1 MDEKKKSRYTPA
13 QNIATQKYIKNNYDE
28 LKIRLEKGK
37 RAILKQYADNADES
51 VNSYIKRA
59 IIARIKAD
67 TGEDIDL

>member
-13 QNIATQKYIKNNYDE
+13 QNRATQKYIKNNYDE
-28 LKIRLEKGK
+28 FKIRLEKGK
-37 RAILKQYADNADES
+37 RAILKQYAENAGES
-51 VNSYIKRA
+51 VNGYIKKA